1 MLSAA
6 SQGIVNVYRISA
18 SFVMMCMRDSRLF
31 CNVNFCSVLSMKIG
45 VFQGPKAREHLTK

>member
-6 SQGIVNVYRISA
+6 SQGIVNVYIISA
-18 SFVMMCMRDSRLF
+18 SFVVMCMRDSRLF
-31 CNVNFCSVLSMKIG
+31 CNVNFCAVLSMKIG